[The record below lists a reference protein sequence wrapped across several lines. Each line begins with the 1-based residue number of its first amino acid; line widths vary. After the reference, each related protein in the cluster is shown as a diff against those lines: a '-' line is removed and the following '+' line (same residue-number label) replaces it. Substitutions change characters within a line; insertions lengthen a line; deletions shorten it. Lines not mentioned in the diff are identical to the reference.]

1 MDKQKQI
8 FTQQKK
14 GLSFFP
20 KHVSSNFI
28 SFNKL
33 NEKAALEIFLLQI
46 FKEKH
51 AGKKKKNMI
60 LHHTEN
66 SYKNKR
72 QNLEVK
78 LMWKMKKLLVDIM
91 ALDLKKKKGQ
101 AKHI

>member
-1 MDKQKQI
+1 MQ
-8 FTQQKK
+8 
-14 GLSFFP
+14 
-20 KHVSSNFI
+20 
-28 SFNKL
+28 
-33 NEKAALEIFLLQI
+33 E
-46 FKEKH
+46 
-51 AGKKKKNMI
+51 KKKKNMI

-101 AKHI
+101 AKHIWSRGIVTKPSL